1 MAKTVWDNPAAHAA
15 FQRWLAQQKETRM
28 MRFKPYANSSATRT
42 VFTMGREVGAWPC
55 GCTVDC
61 DYESMTLRTCNKDDC
76 IRDAET
82 PWTPP
87 ALRQP
92 STFRCTKCSWR
103 GLLSETGGWVPAG
116 GNCDEGEDV
125 CPECRADIAI
135 VPRDGQARFCNL
147 SMVGFAHNADDSRFD
162 LFYFNCGCSL
172 EVNREWR
179 TASWTEILG
188 AGVVAQKT
196 THDRVAKLCSGYHAA
211 ELTRALT
218 GNDSLTPDPYH
229 PYDKVHFV
237 A

>member
-1 MAKTVWDNPAAHAA
+1 MI
-15 FQRWLAQQKETRM
+15 
-28 MRFKPYANSSATRT
+28 RFKPYANSSATRT

-135 VPRDGQARFCNL
+135 VPRDGQARFCTQCKLWGPANTFAKWGVCDACAVKFVSQQQAARL
-147 SMVGFAHNADDSRFD
+147 SEPDLIAKSFLARTDVPMPPTPEQRERRERIAVEMMKAHLIALLQANPDAMPSAFARDAVRSTDA
-162 LFYFNCGCSL
+162 LL
-172 EVNREWR
+172 E
-179 TASWTEILG
+179 
-188 AGVVAQKT
+188 
-196 THDRVAKLCSGYHAA
+196 
-211 ELTRALT
+211 ALEEK
-218 GNDSLTPDPYH
+218 P
-229 PYDKVHFV
+229 
-237 A
+237 